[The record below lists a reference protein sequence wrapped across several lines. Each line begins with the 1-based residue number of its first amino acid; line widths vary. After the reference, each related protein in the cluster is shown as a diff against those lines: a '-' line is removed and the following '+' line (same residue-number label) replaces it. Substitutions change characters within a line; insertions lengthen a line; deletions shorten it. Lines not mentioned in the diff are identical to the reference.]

1 MRGGGLAAWLPVT
14 RKFSSP
20 PPLGPPMLPKAES
33 HRRYCWK
40 LSLQIPSHRSPSP
53 PAPPPEPVNLA
64 RAWERGWEWGGG
76 GSESRKRKSRRVLF
90 SHLSSIN
97 MKTVKAGRKKI
108 RGLKKNRGEEGK
120 PMSSIE
126 TRPWA
131 QPHVFSVP
139 PYSFQI
145 TSMCQREVGGSR
157 GAQKKKKKRGNGPRE
172 EVERLK
178 SGRSGIGGDQ
188 RLCWTVERI
197 CVTAI
202 SKTITQWLRPR
213 RWWWRGVR
221 GVTSSS
227 YSSSSSSDL
236 TLSHRSPLCSGHGPH
251 QLPGPSSS
259 SQAGTFTT
267 SCCCCNF

>member
-1 MRGGGLAAWLPVT
+1 MG
-14 RKFSSP
+14 
-20 PPLGPPMLPKAES
+20 
-33 HRRYCWK
+33 
-40 LSLQIPSHRSPSP
+40 
-53 PAPPPEPVNLA
+53 
-64 RAWERGWEWGGG
+64 GGG
-76 GSESRKRKSRRVLF
+76 GSESRERKSRRVLF

-97 MKTVKAGRKKI
+97 MKTVKAGRKEI

-145 TSMCQREVGGSR
+145 TSMCQREVGGERSC
-157 GAQKKKKKRGNGPRE
+157 GGQKKKKKRGNRQKE

-178 SGRSGIGGDQ
+178 SGRSGFGGDQ
-188 RLCWTVERI
+188 RRCWTVERI

-202 SKTITQWLRPR
+202 SKTITQQLRPR

-221 GVTSSS
+221 GVT
-227 YSSSSSSDL
+227 SSSSSDL

-259 SQAGTFTT
+259 SGSSSQAGTFTT
-267 SCCCCNF
+267 SCCCFNF